1 MKNLTIVILVFFTL
15 CFSLPSIAAF
25 QDSSE
30 VYFQKGLEEKSARR
44 FLLASRHFDRAVTFN
59 PTFLQAYLENGYV
72 NLEMRKTD
80 IARNNFVKANE
91 LDPSNMEAIR
101 ELVNLYYSY
110 HQYQKAIDFAK
121 KCRTC
126 EGNERIIGMSYFQ
139 LEDYGNAEK
148 VLLGVVAKDPKDAL
162 AHYTLGKTYMELELE
177 KKAITYYQ
185 KAVDLDPTKAT
196 WACELGLLYFNAGN
210 FKGAVT
216 CFTRAAENGYTQG
229 NDFKEN
235 LGFAYFYS
243 REIEKGEQVLG
254 EVLAK
259 KPGNKD
265 ILRDLAQ
272 GFFDFKLYD
281 RSLDYCQRLLEMDA
295 KDGKALYQ
303 AGLCFQKK
311 GQKEKGQQMCDKAIE
326 MDPSLGNLR
335 HKQEMMSVGL

>member
-1 MKNLTIVILVFFTL
+1 MKSLTTVILI
-15 CFSLPSIAAF
+15 SLSLSASAAF

-30 VYFQKGLEEKSARR
+30 IYYQKGLEEKTARR
-44 FLLASRHFDRAVTFN
+44 FLLASRHFDKAVTFN
-59 PTFLQAYLENGYV
+59 PSFTQAYLENGLV

-80 IARNNFVKANE
+80 IARNNFAKVNE
-91 LDPSNMEAIR
+91 LDPTNPTAIK

-110 HQYQKAIDFAK
+110 RQFQKAIDFAK
-121 KCRTC
+121 KCMTC

-148 VLLGVVAKDPKDAL
+148 VLLSVVKKDPKDAL
-162 AHYTLGKTYMELELE
+162 AHYMLGKTYMELEQE
-177 KKAITYYQ
+177 KASITWYQ
-185 KAVDLDPTKAT
+185 KAVDLDPAKAN

-216 CFTRAAENGYTQG
+216 CFNKAAENGYTQT

-243 REIEKGEQVLG
+243 GNTEKGEQVLG

-259 KPGNKD
+259 KPNNKE
-265 ILRDLAQ
+265 ILRDMAQ
-272 GFFDFKLYD
+272 GFYDVKMYD

-311 GQKEKGQQMCDKAIE
+311 GQKEKGQQMCDRAIE
-326 MDPSLGNLR
+326 LDPSLSNLR
-335 HKQEMMSVGL
+335 RKQEMMSVGL